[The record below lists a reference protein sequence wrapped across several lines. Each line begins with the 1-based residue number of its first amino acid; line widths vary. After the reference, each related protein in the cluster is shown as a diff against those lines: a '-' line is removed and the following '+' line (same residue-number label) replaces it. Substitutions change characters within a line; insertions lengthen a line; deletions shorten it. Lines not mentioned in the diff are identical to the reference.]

1 MIPVVVQ
8 AGDTL
13 SGIAARYGTT
23 YQAIASASGI
33 ANPNLI
39 YAGQTV
45 EVPSGGGVAAPAP
58 TYNSSPSSTHY
69 TPSTPT
75 PAPTASS
82 VTGGGQFSVPGMPQ
96 SLANCIA
103 FREST
108 NGTNPAAHG
117 NIFGIIPASGYNVA
131 GDSVA
136 QQEQVAGQLYA
147 ADGAQPWAPSDGC

>member
-1 MIPVVVQ
+1 MIAVTVQ
-8 AGDTL
+8 PGDTL
-13 SGIAARYGTT
+13 SGIAAQYGTT
-23 YQAIASASGI
+23 YQTLAADNHI

-39 YAGQTV
+39 FAGQTV
-45 EVPSGGGVAAPAP
+45 DVPTGGVSAPAP
-58 TYNSSPSSTHY
+58 TYNTSPSSTSY

-75 PAPTASS
+75 PAPTHSS

-108 NGTNPAAHG
+108 NGELSS
-117 NIFGIIPASGYNVA
+117 NIFGIIPASGYNVS

-147 ADGAQPWAPSDGC
+147 ADGTQPWAPSDGC

>member
-13 SGIAARYGTT
+13 SGIAAQYGTS
-23 YQAIASASGI
+23 YQAIAAATPGLT
-33 ANPNLI
+33 NPNLI
-39 YAGQTV
+39 FAGQTV
-45 EVPSGGGVAAPAP
+45 DVPTGGVSAPAP
-58 TYNSSPSSTHY
+58 TYNTSPSSTSY

-75 PAPTASS
+75 PAPASTS
-82 VTGGGQFSVPGMPQ
+82 DGQFSVPGMPQ

-108 NGTNPAAHG
+108 DGQLSS
-117 NIFGIIPASGYNVA
+117 NIFGIIPASGYSVS

-147 ADGAQPWAPSDGC
+147 ADGTQPWAPSDGC

>member
-1 MIPVVVQ
+1 MIVITVEPGQ
-8 AGDTL
+8 TL
-13 SGIAARYGTT
+13 SGIAAQYGTS
-23 YQAIASASGI
+23 YQALAAENHI

-39 YAGQTV
+39 FAGQQLDV
-45 EVPSGGGVAAPAP
+45 DGGGVSAPAP
-58 TYNSSPSSTHY
+58 TYNSSPSSTSY

-75 PAPTASS
+75 PAPTDNS
-82 VTGGGQFSVPGMPQ
+82 VSGGGQFSVPGMPQ

-108 NGTNPAAHG
+108 DGELSSD
-117 NIFGIIPASGYNVA
+117 IFGIIPASGYNVA

-147 ADGAQPWAPSDGC
+147 ADGTAPWAPSDGC